1 MTDRERTPQPEPIV
15 ERVIEPHPDVEGRAY
30 SPPPPQT
37 IEPEGKFA
45 YTTPPDRP
53 EPLTLVQAVTPEPT
67 PSEPVTQPEP
77 MTPPPEPSGS

>member
-1 MTDRERTPQPEPIV
+1 MTDKERTPQPEPIV

-67 PSEPVTQPEP
+67 PSEP
-77 MTPPPEPSGS
+77 

>member
-1 MTDRERTPQPEPIV
+1 MTDKERTPQPEPIV

-53 EPLTLVQAVTPEPT
+53 EPLTPCTGCNPRADTFGARDAARADDA
-67 PSEPVTQPEP
+67 SA
-77 MTPPPEPSGS
+77 GAFR